1 MRIEVVVDGWEQAC
15 CGVPIRLGET
25 ASFNLVAL
33 DPTAQLLPPPTPDVP
48 RFTVDNHGQTPA
60 DVPQRRLAGLVAGIT
75 GVSYPSVPVAGMG
88 GTRTADT
95 TRPQLRALDSVGA
108 GDDAELNEYRVLLE
122 LPDGT
127 VLPHFAVSA
136 EHRAQREQA
145 EHTAALVERRGLD
158 EVGVALRA
166 LADDAHNRFG
176 GLASTVRSE
185 TTSAV
190 SILPTCTDGAAV
202 HWQRS
207 ADDHSDGIRVQLGG
221 GTWMLPATPA
231 GVAVL
236 HEFLDAAAAGRVEE
250 LVDRGDERSGARPG
264 ALLTRVSAA
273 DGRSWTATTPLSS
286 FGNGPVMAVSR
297 QLWRRL
303 ERGDIRYVAWA

>member
-15 CGVPIRLGET
+15 CGVPLRLGET

-33 DPTAQLLPPPTPDVP
+33 DPAAELVPPLAADVP
-48 RFTVDNHGQTPA
+48 RFFVDNHGQTPA

-88 GTRTADT
+88 GTLTADT

-108 GDDAELNEYRVLLE
+108 GDDAGLNEYRVLIE

-190 SILPTCTDGAAV
+190 SILPTLADAAAV

-207 ADDHSDGIRVQLGG
+207 ADDHTDGIRVQLGG
-221 GTWMLPATPA
+221 GTWTLPSTPA

-250 LVDRGDERSGARPG
+250 LVDRGDERSGALPG
-264 ALLTRVSAA
+264 ELLTRVSAA
-273 DGRSWTATTPLSS
+273 DGRSWTATTPLHS
-286 FGNGPVMAVSR
+286 FGDGPVMAVPR

-303 ERGDIRYVAWA
+303 ERGDIRYLAWA